1 MDTTIEAAEQ
11 ALPADAA
18 AGNQV
23 ITMRELLEA
32 GVHFGHQTRRWNPK
46 MKPYIFQERNGIY
59 IIDLSKTIARV
70 REVYEVV
77 KQMARQ
83 NKVVLFVGTKKQAQD
98 AVKEEAERCGTF
110 FVNQRWLGG
119 TLTNFSTIQKRIAR
133 LRELEGMRQQGT
145 FDLLPK
151 KEVAKLSDELEKLE
165 RFLGGIKDMHRLPD
179 ALFVVDPKKE
189 RIAVLEARK
198 LRIPIIAVVD
208 TNCDPDEVDY
218 LIPGND
224 DAIRAVKLMVSKI
237 ADAIIAGHT
246 EAESSYD
253 EATYDRQ
260 YAQAPAAAEVAS

>member
-1 MDTTIEAAEQ
+1 VETLEVAEQ
-11 ALPADAA
+11 ALPASEAS
-18 AGNQV
+18 AGSQV

-77 KQMARQ
+77 KGMAAT
-83 NKVVLFVGTKKQAQD
+83 NKVILFVGTKKQAQD

-119 TLTNFSTIQKRIAR
+119 TLTNFATIQKRIAR

-151 KEVAKLSDELEKLE
+151 KEVAKLTDELDKLE

-198 LRIPIIAVVD
+198 LKIPIIAVVD

-253 EATYDRQ
+253 STSSFEAE
-260 YAQAPAAAEVAS
+260 EVAP